1 MDFFCFTITE
11 KSFVWKA
18 TKTFLGTMDFISK
31 VNIKRT
37 QFSGTMDVAILHEE
51 FVEGDALGHQVM
63 IMTTMMTMMV
73 VMLMVIMIMIM
84 ND

>member
-1 MDFFCFTITE
+1 
-11 KSFVWKA
+11 
-18 TKTFLGTMDFISK
+18 MDFISK
-31 VNIKRT
+31 VKIKIT

-63 IMTTMMTMMV
+63 IMTMMMMMKMMMMMMMV
-73 VMLMVIMIMIM
+73 MMLMVIMIMIM

>member
-1 MDFFCFTITE
+1 MSVSELTSKYIYS
-11 KSFVWKA
+11 KGK
-18 TKTFLGTMDFISK
+18 KTYLGTMDFISK
-31 VNIKRT
+31 VKIKRT

-63 IMTTMMTMMV
+63 IMTMVMMMMMV
-73 VMLMVIMIMIM
+73 MMLMVIMIMIM